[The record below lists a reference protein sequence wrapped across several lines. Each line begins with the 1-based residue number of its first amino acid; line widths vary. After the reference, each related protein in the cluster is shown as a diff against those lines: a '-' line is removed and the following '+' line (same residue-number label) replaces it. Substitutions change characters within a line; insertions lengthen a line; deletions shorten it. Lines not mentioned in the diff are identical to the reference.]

1 MDRARHCVK
10 DQKHG
15 PAIVRSVGDDGA
27 VHRAAYWGAQPDP
40 KLPAQPKLSVDR
52 HKPFVPL
59 RRKVLDLLEIQDR
72 WIAFADD
79 CRPLAFFG
87 YQGHRS
93 GYRRAQFHRAVICQG
108 DELFRVEGH
117 CGMPML
123 MAGSKA
129 STCTPDAHL

>member
-1 MDRARHCVK
+1 MAGPCFCSFTQCLARSWRLI
-10 DQKHG
+10 G
-15 PAIVRSVGDDGA
+15 
-27 VHRAAYWGAQPDP
+27 GAQPDL

-59 RRKVLDLLEIQDR
+59 RSKVLDLLEIQDR

-79 CRPLAFFG
+79 RRPLALFG

-93 GYRRAQFHRAVICQG
+93 GYRRAQFHRAVICQR
-108 DELFRVEGH
+108 DELFRDEGH